1 MSKRSFYYY
10 IFKTQTQGNSQQLT
24 LAPKP
29 YSNKSISF
37 NNHNKTSTATLAINY
52 ISKHFIRYNI
62 STLNY
67 MSKKSSDKV
76 FQLIKSLSK
85 AEKRYFKVYTS
96 KQAGD
101 KNNHQVLFD
110 AIDRQDDYD
119 ERVLKK
125 NLKHP
130 MVKSLP
136 IAKSRLYDV
145 MLRALDAY
153 HANSSIDAQLK
164 RTLHCTEILY
174 KKGLY
179 DQSLKL
185 LKKAKKQAYKY
196 DRHTSLL
203 EIFMWEKLLIEKDN
217 YENVGDEQLEEMM
230 HENTRITKMI
240 EVYNDFWGIKSRLF
254 NILNKRGK
262 ARTEEGLHK
271 LKSII
276 DDTLL
281 NRDTAH
287 IFHQSEYLYNHI
299 YSAYYFGVG
308 DYTNS
313 FKYLKANVFHIEAN
327 RDKFQE
333 EPNIYFS
340 ILTNIVYVASQ
351 IKDFKSVFFYL
362 KKLREL
368 PETLDVK
375 NNEDLEIK
383 LFSSANSIELTIYF
397 LTGEFEKGLEII
409 PQIETGLNLYED
421 QLNSV
426 RKGFFYF
433 NIAII
438 YFGAKKYN
446 EALKWCNRLLNDID
460 ISKSLNIYC
469 FGQLLNLLIHIELNN
484 KNLLPYALRS
494 TQRYLSTRN
503 RYFKFE
509 TSFLDLI
516 GKLLKSPDKV
526 TENEQYAVFL
536 EKMRELSNDPLERSA
551 FEYFDFISWA
561 ESKTTGRDFGDLVR
575 EKANLPSI

>member
-1 MSKRSFYYY
+1 MKYWQKTFAIYYLSKRFIGY
-10 IFKTQTQGNSQQLT
+10 KTVN
-24 LAPKP
+24 
-29 YSNKSISF
+29 
-37 NNHNKTSTATLAINY
+37 
-52 ISKHFIRYNI
+52 
-62 STLNY
+62 LNY
-67 MSKKSSDKV
+67 MSKTSSDKV

-101 KNNHQVLFD
+101 KNNHQILFD
-110 AIDRQDDYD
+110 AVDKQDEYD
-119 ERVLKK
+119 EALMKK
-125 NLKHP
+125 NLKNP
-130 MVKSLP
+130 ALVKALP
-136 IAKSRLYDV
+136 IAKTRLYDV
-145 MLRALDAY
+145 ILRALDSY
-153 HANSSIDAQLK
+153 HSNSSIDAQLK
-164 RTLHCTEILY
+164 RTLHCAEILY

-179 DQSLKL
+179 EQSQKL
-185 LKKAKKQAYKY
+185 LDGAKKLAYKY
-196 DRHTSLL
+196 DKHTSLL

-217 YENVGDEQLEEMM
+217 YENIGDEELEAMM
-230 HENTRITKMI
+230 LENTRITKMI

-262 ARTEEGLHK
+262 ARTEEGLTK

-281 NRDTAH
+281 NREAEH
-287 IFHQSEYLYNHI
+287 IFYQSEYLYNHI

-308 DYTNS
+308 DYANS
-313 FKYLKANVFHIEAN
+313 FKYLKANVDHIEATL
-327 RDKFQE
+327 DKFQE

-351 IKDFKSVFFYL
+351 LKDFKAVFFYL
-362 KKLREL
+362 KKLRGL
-368 PETLDVK
+368 PETMEIK

-409 PQIETGLNLYED
+409 PQIEAGLILYEN

-426 RKGFFYF
+426 RKAFFYF

-446 EALKWCNRLLNDID
+446 DALKWTNRLLNDID
-460 ISKSLNIYC
+460 ISKSLDIYC

-516 GKLLKSPDKV
+516 GKLLKSPDQIS
-526 TENEQYAVFL
+526 ENEQYEVFL
-536 EKMRELSNDPLERSA
+536 ERMRELTDDQLESSA

-561 ESKTTGRDFGDLVR
+561 EAKTSGREFGEVVR
-575 EKANLPSI
+575 EKATMPNV

>member
-1 MSKRSFYYY
+1 MSK
-10 IFKTQTQGNSQQLT
+10 T
-24 LAPKP
+24 
-29 YSNKSISF
+29 
-37 NNHNKTSTATLAINY
+37 
-52 ISKHFIRYNI
+52 
-62 STLNY
+62 
-67 MSKKSSDKV
+67 SSDKV

-101 KNNHQVLFD
+101 KNNHQLLFD
-110 AIDRQDDYD
+110 AIDRFEEYD
-119 ERVLKK
+119 EEQVKKVLK
-125 NLKHP
+125 NPTL
-130 MVKSLP
+130 VRSLP
-136 IAKSRLYDV
+136 IAKTRLYDV
-145 MLRALDAY
+145 ILRSLDAY
-153 HANSSIDAQLK
+153 HSNSSIDAQLK
-164 RTLHCTEILY
+164 RTLHCAEILY
-174 KKGLY
+174 KKSLY
-179 DQSLKL
+179 QQSQKL
-185 LKKAKKQAYKY
+185 LDSAKVLAYKY
-196 DRHTSLL
+196 DKHTSLL

-217 YENVGDEQLEEMM
+217 YEHVGDEGLEAMM

-262 ARTEEGLHK
+262 ARTTEGLEK

-281 NRDTAH
+281 NREPEH
-287 IFHQSEYLYNHI
+287 IFYQSEYLYNHI

-308 DYTNS
+308 DYGNS
-313 FKYLKANVFHIEAN
+313 FKYLKANVDHIEAN
-327 RDKFQE
+327 LDKFQE

-351 IKDFKSVFFYL
+351 LKDFDAVFFYL

-368 PETLDVK
+368 PKTLEIK

-409 PQIETGLNLYED
+409 PQIENGLMLYENK
-421 QLNSV
+421 LNSV
-426 RKGFFYF
+426 RKAFFYF

-446 EALKWCNRLLNDID
+446 DALKWTNRLLNDID
-460 ISKSLNIYC
+460 ISKSLDIYC

-484 KNLLPYALRS
+484 NNLLPYALRS
-494 TQRYLSTRN
+494 AQRYLSTRN

-509 TSFLDLI
+509 SSFLDLI
-516 GKLLKSPDKV
+516 GKLLKSPDKI
-526 TENEQYAVFL
+526 TENEQYEVFL
-536 EKMRELSNDPLERSA
+536 EKMKELKDDPLENSA

-561 ESKTTGRDFGDLVR
+561 EAKSKGKDFGEIVR
-575 EKANLPSI
+575 EKADLPQV

>member
-1 MSKRSFYYY
+1 MSK
-10 IFKTQTQGNSQQLT
+10 T
-24 LAPKP
+24 
-29 YSNKSISF
+29 
-37 NNHNKTSTATLAINY
+37 
-52 ISKHFIRYNI
+52 
-62 STLNY
+62 
-67 MSKKSSDKV
+67 SSDKV
-76 FQLIKSLSK
+76 FQLIKSLTK

-101 KNNHQVLFD
+101 KNNHQHLFD
-110 AIDRQDDYD
+110 AMDKQSDYD
-119 ERVLKK
+119 EALLKK
-125 NLKHP
+125 SLKNP
-130 MVKSLP
+130 SIVKSLP
-136 IAKSRLYDV
+136 IAKTRLYDV
-145 MLRALDAY
+145 ILRALNSY
-153 HANSSIDAQLK
+153 HSNSSIDAQLK
-164 RTLHCTEILY
+164 RTLHCAEILY

-179 DQSLKL
+179 GQSQKL
-185 LKKAKKQAYKY
+185 LDSGKKLAYKY
-196 DRHTSLL
+196 DKHTSLL

-217 YENVGDEQLEEMM
+217 YENVDDDELEAMM

-254 NILNKRGK
+254 HILNKRGK
-262 ARTEEGLHK
+262 ARTEEGLTK

-281 NRDTAH
+281 NREPEH
-287 IFHQSEYLYNHI
+287 LFHQSKYLYNHI

-308 DYTNS
+308 DYSNS
-313 FKYLKANVFHIEAN
+313 FKYLKANVDHIEAN
-327 RDKFQE
+327 LDKFQE

-340 ILTNIVYVASQ
+340 ILTNIVYVSSQ
-351 IKDFKSVFFYL
+351 VKDFKAVFFYL

-368 PETLDVK
+368 PETMEIK

-397 LTGEFEKGLEII
+397 LTGEFEKGLQII
-409 PQIETGLNLYED
+409 PQIETGLALYEN

-426 RKGFFYF
+426 RKAFFYF

-446 EALKWCNRLLNDID
+446 DALKWTNRLLNDID
-460 ISKSLNIYC
+460 ISQSLDIYC
-469 FGQLLNLLIHIELNN
+469 FGQLVNLMIHIELNN

-516 GKLLKSPDKV
+516 SKLMKSPD
-526 TENEQYAVFL
+526 EIAANEQYEVFL
-536 EKMRELSNDPLERSA
+536 DKMRELEGDQLESSA

-561 ESKTTGRDFGDLVR
+561 EAKASGRDFGEIVR
-575 EKANLPSI
+575 EKATMPQA

>member
-1 MSKRSFYYY
+1 MSK
-10 IFKTQTQGNSQQLT
+10 N
-24 LAPKP
+24 
-29 YSNKSISF
+29 
-37 NNHNKTSTATLAINY
+37 
-52 ISKHFIRYNI
+52 
-62 STLNY
+62 
-67 MSKKSSDKV
+67 SSDKV
-76 FQLIKSLSK
+76 FQLVKSLTK
-85 AEKRYFKVYTS
+85 PEKRYFKVYTS

-101 KNNHQVLFD
+101 KNNHQLLFD
-110 AIDRQDDYD
+110 AMDKQDEYD
-119 ERVLKK
+119 EELMKKGLKSSLA
-125 NLKHP
+125 N
-130 MVKSLP
+130 SLP
-136 IAKSRLYDV
+136 TAKTRLYDAL
-145 MLRALDAY
+145 LRALDSY

-164 RTLHCTEILY
+164 RTLHCAEILY

-179 DQSLKL
+179 DQSQKL
-185 LKKAKKQAYKY
+185 LDGAKKLAYRY
-196 DRHTSLL
+196 DKHTSLL

-217 YENVGDEQLEEMM
+217 YENIGDDELEAMM

-254 NILNKRGK
+254 HILNKRGK
-262 ARTEEGLHK
+262 ARTEEGLKK

-281 NRDTAH
+281 NRKAAH

-313 FKYLKANVFHIEAN
+313 FKYLKANVDHIEAN
-327 RDKFQE
+327 LDKFQE

-351 IKDFKSVFFYL
+351 LKDFEAVFFYL

-368 PETLDVK
+368 PDTLDIK

-409 PQIETGLNLYED
+409 PQIETGLILYEN

-426 RKGFFYF
+426 RKAFFYF

-446 EALKWCNRLLNDID
+446 DALKWTNRLLNDID
-460 ISKSLNIYC
+460 ISKSLDIYC

-509 TSFLDLI
+509 SSFLDLI
-516 GKLLKSPDKV
+516 GKLLRSPDRIA
-526 TENEQYAVFL
+526 ENEQYEVFL
-536 EKMRELSNDPLERSA
+536 EKMRELEDDQLERSA

-561 ESKTTGRDFGDLVR
+561 EAKSSGREFGDVVR
-575 EKANLPSI
+575 EKATMPRG

>member
-1 MSKRSFYYY
+1 MSKTY
-10 IFKTQTQGNSQQLT
+10 
-24 LAPKP
+24 
-29 YSNKSISF
+29 
-37 NNHNKTSTATLAINY
+37 
-52 ISKHFIRYNI
+52 
-62 STLNY
+62 
-67 MSKKSSDKV
+67 SDKV

-101 KNNHQVLFD
+101 KNNHQILFD
-110 AIDRQDDYD
+110 AIDKQDEYD
-119 ERVLKK
+119 ESALKK
-125 NLKHP
+125 SLKNP
-130 MVKSLP
+130 TLVRSLP
-136 IAKSRLYDV
+136 IAKTRLYDV

-153 HANSSIDAQLK
+153 HSNSSIDAQLK
-164 RTLHCTEILY
+164 RTLHCAEILY
-174 KKGLY
+174 KKSLY
-179 DQSLKL
+179 AQSQKL
-185 LKKAKKQAYKY
+185 LDNAKKLAYKY
-196 DRHTSLL
+196 DKHTSLL

-217 YENVGDEQLEEMM
+217 YENVGDEELEAMM
-230 HENTRITKMI
+230 HENTRITKLI

-254 NILNKRGK
+254 HILNKRGK
-262 ARTEEGLHK
+262 ARTEEGLTK

-281 NRDTAH
+281 NRPKEH
-287 IFHQSEYLYNHI
+287 LFHQTEYLYNHI

-308 DYTNS
+308 DYANS
-313 FKYLKANVFHIEAN
+313 FKYLKANVDHIEAN
-327 RDKFQE
+327 LDKFQE

-351 IKDFKSVFFYL
+351 LKDFDAVFFYL

-368 PETLDVK
+368 PETLEIK

-397 LTGEFEKGLEII
+397 LTGEFEKGLELI
-409 PQIETGLNLYED
+409 PQIENGLMLYENK
-421 QLNSV
+421 LNSV
-426 RKGFFYF
+426 RKAFFYF

-446 EALKWCNRLLNDID
+446 DALKWTNRLLNDID
-460 ISKSLNIYC
+460 INKSLDIYC
-469 FGQLLNLLIHIELNN
+469 FGQLLNLLIHIELRN

-494 TQRYLSTRN
+494 TQRYLNTRN

-516 GKLLKSPDKV
+516 SKLLKSPDEVSKK
-526 TENEQYAVFL
+526 EQYEVFL
-536 EKMRELSNDPLERSA
+536 EQVRELKDDNLEKTA

-561 ESKTTGRDFGDLVR
+561 EAKASGREFGEVVR
-575 EKANLPSI
+575 EKAELSNV